1 MRVTPMH
8 NFSIE
13 QQELIRFLQESGDY
27 QSESEVIDEALELLR
42 QREEL
47 RRQLDV
53 ATNEL
58 DLGQG
63 VLSEGTIQQLQAE
76 Q

>member
-1 MRVTPMH
+1 MH

-27 QSESEVIDEALELLR
+27 QSESEVNDEALELLR